1 MIRGWL
7 TAASAALLLA
17 VTTVAALAAGDVRVE
32 GNRFLRDGEPWIAEG
47 VTLVALVTPEGRW
60 KKMPTYAAARAAF
73 GPGMLGEVRQFGA
86 DLVRYQV
93 SQYGL
98 DPKSKDYD
106 PDYRDDVLAGIAAT
120 RAAGYSVIVS
130 MQWQGAAGRPDPTG
144 LPSAT
149 TRRAWRAILPAF
161 AEDRGVMLE
170 LFNEPAIGR
179 SRPEDWKTW
188 VETTQ
193 PLIDMLRR
201 AGSKNVLLAGG
212 VRYARSFDGVRLL
225 DDPLGQL
232 GYAVHPFLGPH
243 NQTRKQ
249 WDLNFG
255 DLSETHPVMA
265 TAFNAQAGGRYCRPE
280 LPEQT
285 ADLLDYL
292 DEKQI
297 GLVAWALDMP
307 NLRKADGSYTTLDD
321 LVCGK
326 RSEGGR
332 GGAGQMIHEHF
343 LAN

>member
-1 MIRGWL
+1 MIRAWL
-7 TAASAALLLA
+7 AAVAVAIGLAGTAVSG
-17 VTTVAALAAGDVRVE
+17 LAAGEVTVA
-32 GNRFLRDGEPWIAEG
+32 GNRFYRDGAPWIAEG
-47 VTLVALVTPEGRW
+47 VTLVALVSPEARW
-60 KKMPTYAAARAAF
+60 EKMPTYAAARAAF
-73 GPGMLGEVRQFGA
+73 GSGMLDEVGRFGA

-98 DPKSKDYD
+98 DPKSKDFD
-106 PDYRDDVLAGIAAT
+106 PAYRDDVLAGIAAT

-130 MQWQGAAGRPDPTG
+130 MQWQGAAGRPDRTG

-149 TRRAWRAILPAF
+149 TRRAWREILPAF

-188 VETTQ
+188 VKTTQ

-201 AGSKNVLLAGG
+201 LGSRNVLLAGG

-249 WDLNFG
+249 WALNFG

-265 TAFNAQAGGRYCRPE
+265 TAFNAQAGGKYCRPE

-292 DEKQI
+292 DEKRI

-307 NLRKADGSYTTLDD
+307 NLREADGSYTTLDD

-326 RSEGGR
+326 RSEGGS
-332 GGAGQMIHEHF
+332 GGAGEMIHEYF